1 MNIQKIFALVKVH
14 LKKLIREPATLF
26 LMVLFPV
33 MLTVF
38 FGLGFASIDS
48 GIPGVSQFEVMVP
61 GLYAFV
67 CIFIIMTVAMSFSED
82 REKGLLRR
90 LNTTPL
96 TSGEFIGSHL
106 VTSTLISVLQVVI
119 VVVLSLPFMNIETT
133 RSFVLGGGLGM
144 AFIFMIFLSICSVGL
159 GLITATIAKS
169 PGAATGI
176 SFIFIMPQMF
186 LGTYIVP
193 STSVT
198 QVISMFLPSAYV
210 TDGITMLFNGV
221 PLTNPIIWIK
231 LATVVLISVVIVI
244 VGILL
249 FKKYG
254 NK

>member
-1 MNIQKIFALVKVH
+1 MNIQKILALVKVNI
-14 LKKLIREPATLF
+14 KKLYREPASLF
-26 LMVLFPV
+26 LMILFPV
-33 MLTVF
+33 ILTFF
-38 FGLGFASIDS
+38 FGLGFA
-48 GIPGVSQFEVMVP
+48 GMETGTPGVTQFDVMVP

-67 CIFIIMTVAMSFSED
+67 CIFIIMTVAMTFSED

-96 TSGEFIGSHL
+96 TSGEFMGSH
-106 VTSTLISVLQVVI
+106 VISNTLTSVLQVII
-119 VVVLSLPFMNIETT
+119 VVVLSFLMGYRQE
-133 RSFVLGGGLGM
+133 GGVGGFAI

-193 STSVT
+193 ASPSTAI
-198 QVISMFLPSAYV
+198 ISMFLPSAYV
-210 TDGITMLFNGV
+210 TDSITMLFEGDLLN
-221 PLTNPIIWIK
+221 PLIWIK
-231 LATVVLISVVIVI
+231 LVTVALISVVIVI

>member
-1 MNIQKIFALVKVH
+1 MNIQKILALVKVQ

-26 LMVLFPV
+26 LLILFPA
-33 MLTVF
+33 MLILV
-38 FGLGFASIDS
+38 FGLGFGEMESAT
-48 GIPGVSQFEVMVP
+48 PGVSVFDGFVP

-67 CIFIIMTVAMSFSED
+67 CIFIIMTVAQTFSED
-82 REKGLLRR
+82 REKGLLKRI
-90 LNTTPL
+90 NTTPL
-96 TSGEFIGSHL
+96 TSGEFMGSH
-106 VTSTLISVLQVVI
+106 VISNTLISVLQVII
-119 VVVLSLPFMNIETT
+119 VVVLSFLMGY
-133 RSFVLGGGLGM
+133 RQSGGAGGLAI

-193 STSVT
+193 ATDIT
-198 QVISMFLPSAYV
+198 KVISMFLPSAYV
-210 TDGITMLFNGV
+210 TDSITMLFNGV
-221 PLTNPIIWIK
+221 PLTNPLIWIK
-231 LATVVLISVVIVI
+231 LVTVALISVAIVI

>member
-1 MNIQKIFALVKVH
+1 MDLKKILALVKVQ
-14 LKKLIREPATLF
+14 LKKLYREPASLF
-26 LMVLFPV
+26 LMILFPI

-38 FGLGFASIDS
+38 FGIGFVTVDS
-48 GIPGVSQFEVMVP
+48 AIPGVSQFDVMVP

-67 CIFIIMTVAMSFSED
+67 CIFIIMTVAMTFSED

-96 TSGEFIGSHL
+96 TSGEFIGSHI
-106 VTSTLISVLQVVI
+106 VTNTLISVLQVVI
-119 VVVLSLPFMNIETT
+119 VVVLSF
-133 RSFVLGGGLGM
+133 SFGFSGDIKGLGM
-144 AFIFMIFLSICSVGL
+144 AFVLMIFLSVCSVGL
-159 GLITATIAKS
+159 GLITATIAKN

-193 STSVT
+193 ATDAT
-198 QVISMFLPSAYV
+198 AMISMFLPSAYV
-210 TDGITMLFNGV
+210 TDAITMLFNGV
-221 PLTNPIIWIK
+221 PLTNPIIWLK
-231 LATVVLISVVIVI
+231 LLTVALISVVIVI

>member
-1 MNIQKIFALVKVH
+1 MNIQKIVALVKME

-26 LMVLFPV
+26 LMVLFPLI
-33 MLTVF
+33 LTFF
-38 FGLGFASIDS
+38 FGLGFKDIIPDPI
-48 GIPGVSQFEVMVP
+48 GNPGVSQFDVMVP

-67 CIFIIMTVAMSFSED
+67 CIFIIMTVAMAFSED

-96 TSGEFIGSHL
+96 TSGEFMVSHL
-106 VTSTLISVLQVVI
+106 LTNTLISVLQVVI
-119 VVVLSLPFMNIETT
+119 VVALSFLWGFKGDI
-133 RSFVLGGGLGM
+133 GGLGI
-144 AFIFMIFLSICSVGL
+144 AFLFMIFLSVCSVGL

-186 LGTYIVP
+186 LGTYIIP
-193 STSVT
+193 PTGAT

-221 PLTNPIIWIK
+221 PLTNPLIWIK
-231 LATVVLISVVIVI
+231 LGTVALISVVIVI
-244 VGILL
+244 VGIQL

-254 NK
+254 NN

>member
-1 MNIQKIFALVKVH
+1 MNIQKILALVKVQ

-26 LMVLFPV
+26 LLILFPA
-33 MLTVF
+33 MLILV
-38 FGLGFASIDS
+38 FGLGFGEMESAT
-48 GIPGVSQFEVMVP
+48 PGVSVFDGFVP

-67 CIFIIMTVAMSFSED
+67 CIFIIMTVAQTFSED
-82 REKGLLRR
+82 REKGLLKRI
-90 LNTTPL
+90 NTTPL
-96 TSGEFIGSHL
+96 TSGEFMGSH
-106 VTSTLISVLQVVI
+106 VISNTLISVLQVII
-119 VVVLSLPFMNIETT
+119 VVVLSFLMGY
-133 RSFVLGGGLGM
+133 RLSGGAGGLAIAI

-176 SFIFIMPQMF
+176 SFLFIMPQMF

-193 STSVT
+193 AGPTT
-198 QVISMFLPSAYV
+198 GMISMFLPSAYV

-221 PLTNPIIWIK
+221 PLTNPLIWIK
-231 LATVVLISVVIVI
+231 LATVALISVVIVI
-244 VGILL
+244 VGIQL

>member
-1 MNIQKIFALVKVH
+1 MDIQKIFALVKVQ
-14 LKKLIREPATLF
+14 LKKLYREPATLF
-26 LMVLFPV
+26 LMILFPI

-38 FGLGFASIDS
+38 FGLGFASVDS
-48 GIPGVSQFEVMVP
+48 SIPNVSQFEVMVP

-96 TSGEFIGSHL
+96 TSGEFIGSHI
-106 VTSTLISVLQVVI
+106 VTNTLISVSQVVI
-119 VVVLSLPFMNIETT
+119 VVALSFLMGFKGDI
-133 RSFVLGGGLGM
+133 GGLGI
-144 AFIFMIFLSICSVGL
+144 AFIFMIFLSVCSVGL

-193 STSVT
+193 ATDAT
-198 QVISMFLPSAYV
+198 AMISMFLPSAYV
-210 TDGITMLFNGV
+210 TDAITMLFNGV
-221 PLTNPIIWIK
+221 PLTNPIIWLK
-231 LATVVLISVVIVI
+231 LLTVALISVVIVI